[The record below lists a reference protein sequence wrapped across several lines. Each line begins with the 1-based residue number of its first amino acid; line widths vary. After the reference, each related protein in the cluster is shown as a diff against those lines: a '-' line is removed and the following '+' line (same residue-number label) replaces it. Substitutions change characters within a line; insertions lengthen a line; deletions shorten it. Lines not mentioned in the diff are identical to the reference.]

1 MWETP
6 NYYSKSS
13 AIREMVDTFSYIKI
27 KKLFNNNNNNNK
39 GTGENLVTFVPYN
52 ITKVQYPKC
61 MQELKQTKTNK
72 KTVRERRKR
81 LDQLSRKIW
90 RKFHKKLCIGPL
102 KLLKMLKFTHN
113 KRNADY
119 NHIYAIS
126 HLFDWQ

>member
-27 KKLFNNNNNNNK
+27 KKLFNNNNNNK

-61 MQELKQTKTNK
+61 MQELKQTNK
-72 KTVRERRKR
+72 QKNSEREKK
-81 LDQLSRKIW
+81 KI
-90 RKFHKKLCIGPL
+90 RPTI
-102 KLLKMLKFTHN
+102 
-113 KRNADY
+113 
-119 NHIYAIS
+119 
-126 HLFDWQ
+126 